1 MTTTEIW
8 QNQLRAVANPDKVKI
23 LSSFFKTGKG
33 EYGEGDIFIGV
44 TVPLNRT
51 IARNYI
57 SAPFSVYT
65 LMLSSQVHEFR
76 LAALLALVLRFK
88 KCKDYASRSEI
99 VHFYLSHTAHI
110 NNWDLVDQSCP
121 YILGE
126 WTLSHGDQCLHTLSH
141 STNMWEQR
149 IAIVSTLT
157 HIRNG
162 HFHTALTLA
171 ERFLPHTHDLMHK
184 ATGWMLRE
192 VGKRNADALH
202 AFLRLHTPHMAR
214 TTLRYAIERLSPTLR
229 SHYLSIKK
237 V

>member
-1 MTTTEIW
+1 MTSTEFW

-33 EYGEGDIFIGV
+33 EYGEGDIFIGI
-44 TVPLNRT
+44 TVPQNRK
-51 IARNYI
+51 IAREHI
-57 SAPFSVYT
+57 MEPFSVFSE
-65 LMLSSQVHEFR
+65 MLSSPIHEFR

-88 KCKDYASRSEI
+88 KCKDDTSRAEI
-99 VHFYLSHTAHI
+99 IRFYLSHTSHI

-126 WTLSHGDQCLHTLSH
+126 WTLFHGDQCLHSLSH
-141 STNMWEQR
+141 SNNMWEQR
-149 IAIVSTLT
+149 ISIVSTLM

-162 HFHTALTLA
+162 HFLTALTLA

-192 VGKRNADALH
+192 VGKRDIQALLS
-202 AFLRLHTPHMAR
+202 FLDLHTPHMAR